1 MTSQAQS
8 GAGEHAADAP
18 AGGLSVIV
26 IARNEERNIERCLRS
41 VAAQPIPPGG
51 REIIV
56 VDSDSADA
64 TAARARELAD
74 ALYRV
79 SGRGLCAA
87 LGRRVGAE
95 RASHDVLLF
104 LDADMELE
112 PDWTERG
119 LKHLT
124 GHDET
129 AGVVGIRDD
138 HCYDAGRPAG
148 VRENVYGVKQP
159 REAPRFGGALMIRRR
174 ALEAVGGFDA
184 RLISTE
190 ESELHGRLKAAGL
203 RIDEIPVPM
212 IRHHTPLVPM
222 PKKVLDLLLAP
233 RFTGLGLSLRYSVA
247 KGTVLHHLRRLGDFY
262 AYILTDLAALIAL
275 ALAAWLEGAWMAT
288 AALEAAAFAVAA
300 ARGETKRFAQS
311 KFLLPPFIKGLFMRR
326 ELDYTVERIV
336 K

>member
-1 MTSQAQS
+1 MTTQAES
-8 GAGEHAADAP
+8 GAEKQAADAP

-26 IARNEERNIERCLRS
+26 IARNEELNIERCLRS
-41 VAAQPIPPGG
+41 VAAQAIPPGG

-64 TAARARELAD
+64 TVARARELAD
-74 ALYRV
+74 AVYQV
-79 SGRGLCAA
+79 KGRGLCAA
-87 LGRRVGAE
+87 LGRQVGAE
-95 RASHDVLLF
+95 RASHEVLLF
-104 LDADMELE
+104 LDADMEAQ
-112 PDWTERG
+112 PDWIERG
-119 LKHLT
+119 LEHLAL
-124 GHDET
+124 HDVA

-138 HCYDAGRPAG
+138 YFHDGGQPAG
-148 VRENVYGVKQP
+148 ARENVYGVKQP

-212 IRHHTPLVPM
+212 IRHHTPLIPTR
-222 PKKVLDLLLAP
+222 KKILDLLRAP

-247 KGTVLHHLRRLGDFY
+247 KGTLFHHLRRLGDFY
-262 AYILTDLAALIAL
+262 TYILTDLAALIAL
-275 ALAAWLEGAWMAT
+275 VLTAWIEGAWMA
-288 AALEAAAFAVAA
+288 AVALEAAAFVVAA
-300 ARGETKRFAQS
+300 ARGETKRFVQS
-311 KFLLPPFIKGLFMRR
+311 KFLLPPFIKGLLMRR